1 MIEKLTEIYLGAAAS
16 ASGGGT
22 SGGAVESVN
31 GKTGAVT
38 LTKADVGLGNVDNTS
53 DANKPI
59 STATQTAL
67 TAIEGELETL
77 DNDLGELG
85 TQVAEIQTTVN
96 AIPSTY
102 ATKSEIPAAT
112 SDLTNDS
119 GFITSAALSGYAQTS
134 SLAAVATSGSYT
146 DLTNKPVIP
155 AAHSF
160 QVFNGAPET
169 LALTGEWAN
178 MAIPQT
184 AKIPATN
191 ADFAV
196 NSTGDGITCA
206 KAGTIH
212 LKNIIVLADFLGSN
226 IDLSFAIN
234 GTPTTTAQVFE
245 HEAGIYTMTSDFYV
259 NVNVNDILTLIA
271 KEPLD
276 QTETLTFAGMTVFIE
291 YL

>member
-1 MIEKLTEIYLGAAAS
+1 MIEKLTELYLGTAAL

-59 STATQTAL
+59 STATQNAL
-67 TAIEGELETL
+67 TAIEGELET
-77 DNDLGELG
+77 
-85 TQVAEIQTTVN
+85 I
-96 AIPSTY
+96 S
-102 ATKSEIPAAT
+102 
-112 SDLTNDS
+112 
-119 GFITSAALSGYAQTS
+119 
-134 SLAAVATSGSYT
+134 T
-146 DLTNKPVIP
+146 DLTELGEQVATIQSDVNSLK
-155 AAHSF
+155 ASHSF
-160 QVFNGAPET
+160 QIFNGAPSE
-169 LALTGEWAN
+169 LSLTSSWTN
-178 MAIPQT
+178 IPIPQT
-184 AKIPATN
+184 DKIPTTN
-191 ADFAV
+191 ADF
-196 NSTGDGITCA
+196 TTDGTGITVA
-206 KAGTIH
+206 KAGVIH
-212 LKNIIVLADFLGSN
+212 IKNIIVLADFLGSN
-226 IDLSFAIN
+226 IDLSFAVN

>member
-1 MIEKLTEIYLGAAAS
+1 MIEKLTELYLGTAAPV
-16 ASGGGT
+16 SGGGS

-59 STATQTAL
+59 STATQAAL

-134 SLAAVATSGSYT
+134 SLAAVATSGSYA

-160 QVFNGAPET
+160 QMFNGVPET

-178 MAIPQT
+178 ISIPQT
-184 AKIPATN
+184 DKIPTTN
-191 ADFAV
+191 ADF
-196 NSTGDGITCA
+196 TTDGTGITVA
-206 KAGTIH
+206 KAGVIH
-212 LKNIIVLADFLGSN
+212 IKNIIVLADFLGSN
-226 IDLSFAIN
+226 IDLSFAVN

-245 HEAGIYTMTSDFYV
+245 HEAGIYTMTSDFYA
-259 NVNVNDILTLIA
+259 NVNVNDILTLIV